1 VAYRADIEIA
11 VRGAQ
16 ELKRLQNAILSASD
30 AVDSLNS
37 NLSGVANLVPRSF
50 DNLNRTVAQ
59 AARSF
64 NAAALGTKE
73 ATDAAREYVRA
84 TDAANA
90 GLRERI
96 ALLAKVQAEQRR
108 TVPGDAGMGQQT
120 PALPPQ
126 LIRTYEIGKNWV
138 KFFQDAAVVAVDL
151 QARALNTKASWNDF
165 FATAAQ
171 AAVNVKANSLNTQKN
186 WNDFFATAAQAAVNV
201 KANSLNTQKN
211 WNDFFATAAQAA
223 VNVKANSLN
232 TQKNWND
239 FFATAA
245 QAAVNVKANSL
256 NTQKNWNDFFA
267 TAAQAAVNVKANS
280 LNTKASWNKFF
291 IEAAQLADDLTA
303 RTRQIEGSA
312 SAAARNRLAADQ
324 EARRTAAPE
333 VPRRLISGVAAPQ
346 GMAPGNAPVSTAM
359 QGPLAGPGAM
369 GFPVALSLSKVEQAG
384 LETAAKKQEIL
395 QRMAATRQALV
406 GLAANLQ
413 RLDQNSAVAIADAV
427 RNQLKLNAAKLKELD
442 TTQQIRA
449 TEAAASKAARQRLS
463 DAAALRSPAASKKGG
478 FLSELSNPSSK
489 IGSAVIGGGFPALMG
504 GGPGTIAGGAIGG
517 ILGGFAGSIG
527 GSAIGQ
533 FLDQAVQK
541 VQELGNAINTLNFD
555 NVTKSGVRLTG
566 ELRTQLDL
574 LLKVGQAQ
582 QAQELVSQEVAAA
595 TGTPAG
601 TTEDIAN
608 AVNLLNVAF
617 NSVVGTVSTL
627 LGIIGAPFVAAL
639 AAILGVVNLIAKG
652 LNVLLGFV
660 GSLIKDVGEWV
671 AALVGGEDA
680 VRNIERGL
688 AGVNGQFDEAIAKAN
703 QLRVD
708 LNQAVVKAS
717 QNLGFE
723 RRMTPGS
730 TAGEKLTN
738 NDVELEQKL
747 ADITRDRLDANIK
760 IREENAQA
768 ELAVPGTIAGLVK
781 QNNLTFDL
789 LETTEKL
796 RASRKAQSI
805 QIQEDARIAQESAR
819 IAREAAQAAE
829 KAQRQAEARASS
841 LLQIEKELYNVDLQ
855 SIALNVQQAS
865 ILSGT
870 YAALQRQYD
879 LSESKRNISIAIL
892 QLEQRSALVEAAK
905 LGTTAQVNILYAA
918 KLALLEKQLLTEK
931 AITDQTQRQI
941 ALDQFVATQ
950 TEVDTAVKPVKDF
963 LADQEQEVQLAKIY
977 SRLLMEGVLPAEA
990 QRQVNFEKLISS
1002 QLRSLDIQIA
1012 TTKETIAQATALNIT
1027 GEAMVKLT
1035 ERLQNLEKAR
1045 AGVTAIGATG
1055 PGAGP
1060 TDRDRLQTEADRVRG
1075 ELNTLADPI
1084 NAITTAAAG
1093 IGDAFAMSF
1102 KGIIDGSMTAKE
1114 ALGSF
1119 FKSVADMF
1127 LEMAAQIIAKQ
1138 ITMIILQTILK
1149 ALGAV
1154 AGGGGGANLTN
1165 TQATDFGFNPSAMTG
1180 SLTPGGLFAKG
1191 GAFTNSIVSSPT
1203 MFKFADGGAMRT
1215 GLMGEAGPEAI
1226 MPLSRG
1232 ADGSLGVQANGLREA
1247 MDRQQG
1253 GGSGSPVLNMS
1264 FQSTSINGVEYV
1276 SREQLE
1282 SAMAETRRSAS
1293 RDGAKRGM
1301 TMTLDRIQNS
1311 SSTRRKVGI

>member
-16 ELKRLQNAILSASD
+16 ELKRLQEQVSATSKLIDGLNNYLS
-30 AVDSLNS
+30 NIGGG
-37 NLSGVANLVPRSF
+37 GVVRSIN
-50 DNLNRTVAQ
+50 NLNAAVADT
-59 AARSF
+59 AAAF
-64 NAAALGTKE
+64 NKAALGTEE
-73 ATDAAREYVRA
+73 AT
-84 TDAANA
+84 
-90 GLRERI
+90 L
-96 ALLAKVQAEQRR
+96 
-108 TVPGDAGMGQQT
+108 
-120 PALPPQ
+120 
-126 LIRTYEIGKNWV
+126 
-138 KFFQDAAVVAVDL
+138 
-151 QARALNTKASWNDF
+151 
-165 FATAAQ
+165 
-171 AAVNVKANSLNTQKN
+171 
-186 WNDFFATAAQAAVNV
+186 
-201 KANSLNTQKN
+201 
-211 WNDFFATAAQAA
+211 
-223 VNVKANSLN
+223 
-232 TQKNWND
+232 
-239 FFATAA
+239 
-245 QAAVNVKANSL
+245 
-256 NTQKNWNDFFA
+256 
-267 TAAQAAVNVKANS
+267 
-280 LNTKASWNKFF
+280 
-291 IEAAQLADDLTA
+291 
-303 RTRQIEGSA
+303 
-312 SAAARNRLAADQ
+312 AARNFVSANSNLTRGLEERLALLKSITEQ
-324 EARRTAAPE
+324 ERRQRLGAAGIQETTQYGGPIGPGPASPVGSLVGQKSPVAERISQTLQAKREEIQLQAALLRLEEKSAARLNDKLELQYRLNRAALAQGKTDVETVSAQQTQRQQFLAGKSGTA
-333 VPRRLISGVAAPQ
+333 I
-346 GMAPGNAPVSTAM
+346 

-369 GFPVALSLSKVEQAG
+369 GFPVALSLSKVELQA
-384 LETAAKKQEIL
+384 LETAAKKQAIL
-395 QRMAATRQALV
+395 QRMAATKQALV

-427 RNQLKLNAAKLKELD
+427 RSQLQLNAAKLKELN

-463 DAAALRSPAASKKGG
+463 DAAALRNPAASKKGG

-489 IGSAVIGGGFPALMG
+489 LGSAVIGGGFPALMG

-582 QAQELVSQEVAAA
+582 QAQELVSQEVAVA

-671 AALVGGEDA
+671 VALVGGEDA

-747 ADITRDRLDANIK
+747 AGITNDRLDANMK

-805 QIQEDARIAQESAR
+805 QIQEDARIAQENAR

-829 KAQRQAEARASS
+829 KAQRQAEARANS

-855 SIALNVQQAS
+855 SIALNVQQTS

-892 QLEQRSALVEAAK
+892 QLEQQSALVEAAK
-905 LGTTAQVNILYAA
+905 LGTTAQVNTLYAA

-931 AITDQTQRQI
+931 AITDQAQRQI

-1045 AGVTAIGATG
+1045 AKVTATGAPG

-1060 TDRDRLQTEADRVRG
+1060 TNRERLQTEADRVRG
-1075 ELNTLADPI
+1075 ELNTLTDPI

-1093 IGDAFAMSF
+1093 IGDAFGTSF
-1102 KGIIDGSMTAKE
+1102 KGIISGSMTAKE
-1114 ALGSF
+1114 ALANF
-1119 FKSVADMF
+1119 FTSVADMF
-1127 LEMAAQIIAKQ
+1127 LDMAAQIITKM
-1138 ITMIILQTILK
+1138 ITMSILN
-1149 ALGAV
+1149 AVLGV
-1154 AGGGGGANLTN
+1154 LPGGGGGGGFGAGGAGFGGSNGFSTFDAGGGFAYGGGLNLMARANGGPVSGGQPYMVGERGPELFVPGRSGTIVANDKMGGGNTN
-1165 TQATDFGFNPSAMTG
+1165 VVVNVDAKGSSVEGDEQGANQLGRVISAAVQ
-1180 SLTPGGLFAKG
+1180 SELIKQQRPGGILA
-1191 GAFTNSIVSSPT
+1191 
-1203 MFKFADGGAMRT
+1203 R
-1215 GLMGEAGPEAI
+1215 
-1226 MPLSRG
+1226 
-1232 ADGSLGVQANGLREA
+1232 
-1247 MDRQQG
+1247 
-1253 GGSGSPVLNMS
+1253 
-1264 FQSTSINGVEYV
+1264 
-1276 SREQLE
+1276 
-1282 SAMAETRRSAS
+1282 
-1293 RDGAKRGM
+1293 
-1301 TMTLDRIQNS
+1301 
-1311 SSTRRKVGI
+1311 

>member
-11 VRGAQ
+11 VKGAQ
-16 ELKRLQNAILSASD
+16 ELKRLQDQVSATSKLVDGLNNYLS
-30 AVDSLNS
+30 NIGGG
-37 NLSGVANLVPRSF
+37 GVVRSIN
-50 DNLNRTVAQ
+50 NLNAAVADT
-59 AARSF
+59 AAAF
-64 NAAALGTKE
+64 NKAALGTEE
-73 ATDAAREYVRA
+73 AT
-84 TDAANA
+84 
-90 GLRERI
+90 L
-96 ALLAKVQAEQRR
+96 
-108 TVPGDAGMGQQT
+108 
-120 PALPPQ
+120 
-126 LIRTYEIGKNWV
+126 
-138 KFFQDAAVVAVDL
+138 
-151 QARALNTKASWNDF
+151 
-165 FATAAQ
+165 
-171 AAVNVKANSLNTQKN
+171 
-186 WNDFFATAAQAAVNV
+186 
-201 KANSLNTQKN
+201 
-211 WNDFFATAAQAA
+211 
-223 VNVKANSLN
+223 
-232 TQKNWND
+232 
-239 FFATAA
+239 
-245 QAAVNVKANSL
+245 
-256 NTQKNWNDFFA
+256 
-267 TAAQAAVNVKANS
+267 
-280 LNTKASWNKFF
+280 
-291 IEAAQLADDLTA
+291 
-303 RTRQIEGSA
+303 
-312 SAAARNRLAADQ
+312 AARNFVSANSNLTRGLEERLALLKSIGEQ
-324 EARRTAAPE
+324 ERRQRLGAAGIRETTQYAEPIGPGQASPVALRSDLRGRTQQLLNERTATLELADALGQLE
-333 VPRRLISGVAAPQ
+333 ERRRQETNALLDAKAASVAQTFLAGKTQYGGPIGPGPASPVGSLVGQKSPVAERISQTLQAKRDEIQLQAALLRLEEKSAARLNDKLELQYRLNRAALAQ
-346 GMAPGNAPVSTAM
+346 GKTDVETVSAQQAQRQQFLAGKSGTAI

-413 RLDQNSAVAIADAV
+413 RLDQNSTVAIADAV
-427 RNQLKLNAAKLKELD
+427 RNQLKLNAAKLQELN

-504 GGPGTIAGGAIGG
+504 GGPGTIAGGAVGG

-639 AAILGVVNLIAKG
+639 AAILGVVNLIVKG
-652 LNVLLGFV
+652 LNVVLGFV

-671 AALVGGEDA
+671 VALVGGEDA

-708 LNQAVVKAS
+708 LNQAVVTAS

-747 ADITRDRLDANIK
+747 AGITNDRLDANIK

-805 QIQEDARIAQESAR
+805 QIQEDARIAQENAR

-829 KAQRQAEARASS
+829 KAQRQAEARANS

-855 SIALNVQQAS
+855 TLAVNVQQTGVLA
-865 ILSGT
+865 GT

-879 LSESKRNISIAIL
+879 VAESKRNISIAIL
-892 QLEQRSALVEAAK
+892 QLEHQSALVEAAK

-918 KLALLEKQLLTEK
+918 KLALLEKQLITEK
-931 AITDQTQRQI
+931 AITDQAQRQI

-990 QRQVNFEKLISS
+990 QRQVNFEKIISS

-1045 AGVTAIGATG
+1045 AGVTAIAATG

-1075 ELNTLADPI
+1075 ELNTLTDPI

-1149 ALGAV
+1149 ALGGAP
-1154 AGGGGGANLTN
+1154 GGGGGANLTN

-1191 GAFTNSIVSSPT
+1191 GAFTNSVVSSPT
-1203 MFKFADGGAMRT
+1203 MFKFADGGTTRT

-1226 MPLSRG
+1226 MPLKRG

-1253 GGSGSPVLNMS
+1253 GGGGSPVLNMS

-1276 SREQLE
+1276 SRDQLE

>member
-1 VAYRADIEIA
+1 VAFRADIEIA
-11 VRGAQ
+11 VKGAQ
-16 ELKRLQNAILSASD
+16 ELKRLQNDIRVASD

-64 NAAALGTKE
+64 NAAALGTQE

-151 QARALNTKASWNDF
+151 QARALNTKAS
-165 FATAAQ
+165 
-171 AAVNVKANSLNTQKN
+171 

-1127 LEMAAQIIAKQ
+1127 
-1138 ITMIILQTILK
+1138 
-1149 ALGAV
+1149 
-1154 AGGGGGANLTN
+1154 
-1165 TQATDFGFNPSAMTG
+1165 P
-1180 SLTPGGLFAKG
+1180 
-1191 GAFTNSIVSSPT
+1191 
-1203 MFKFADGGAMRT
+1203 
-1215 GLMGEAGPEAI
+1215 
-1226 MPLSRG
+1226 
-1232 ADGSLGVQANGLREA
+1232 
-1247 MDRQQG
+1247 
-1253 GGSGSPVLNMS
+1253 
-1264 FQSTSINGVEYV
+1264 
-1276 SREQLE
+1276 
-1282 SAMAETRRSAS
+1282 
-1293 RDGAKRGM
+1293 
-1301 TMTLDRIQNS
+1301 
-1311 SSTRRKVGI
+1311 

>member
-30 AVDSLNS
+30 AVNSLNS

-90 GLRERI
+90 GLRERV
-96 ALLAKVQAEQRR
+96 ALLAKVQAGQRR
-108 TVPGDAGMGQQT
+108 TVPGDAGVGQQT

-138 KFFQDAAVVAVDL
+138 KFFQDAAGVAVDL
-151 QARALNTKASWNDF
+151 QARALNTKAS
-165 FATAAQ
+165 
-171 AAVNVKANSLNTQKN
+171 
-186 WNDFFATAAQAAVNV
+186 
-201 KANSLNTQKN
+201 
-211 WNDFFATAAQAA
+211 
-223 VNVKANSLN
+223 
-232 TQKNWND
+232 WND

-346 GMAPGNAPVSTAM
+346 GMAPGNASVSTAM

-627 LGIIGAPFVAAL
+627 LGILGAPFVAAL
-639 AAILGVVNLIAKG
+639 AAILGVVNLIVKG
-652 LNVLLGFV
+652 LNVVLGFV

-671 AALVGGEDA
+671 VALVGGEDA

-703 QLRVD
+703 QLRVE
-708 LNQAVVKAS
+708 LNQDVVAAA
-717 QNLGFE
+717 QNLAFE

-738 NDVELEQKL
+738 NDVELEKKL
-747 ADITRDRLDANIK
+747 AGLTTDRLNAIQE
-760 IREENAQA
+760 IRKENAQA
-768 ELAVPGTIAGLVK
+768 DLAVPGTVAGLVAQK
-781 QNNLTFDL
+781 NLAFDL
-789 LETTEKL
+789 VEQTERL
-796 RASRKAQSI
+796 AAARRAESI
-805 QIQEDARIAQESAR
+805 QIQENARLAQEAAR
-819 IAREAAQAAE
+819 AAE
-829 KAQRQAEARASS
+829 KAARAAEEAARTAAEQFKA
-841 LLQIEKELYNVDLQ
+841 LLSINKDYLSDQLKL
-855 SIALNVQQAS
+855 IALNVQQ
-865 ILSGT
+865 IDLFKGT
-870 YAALQRQYD
+870 EAALKEQLNVTNTIGRIRVEILETERD
-879 LSESKRNISIAIL
+879 IA
-892 QLEQRSALVEAAK
+892 LEEAKK
-905 LGTTAQVNILYAA
+905 LGTTAQVLQQYELKFKVLQAELNIQTKITEQSAA
-918 KLALLEKQLLTEK
+918 QVALQKQLRTNELQQSKQE
-931 AITDQTQRQI
+931 
-941 ALDQFVATQ
+941 
-950 TEVDTAVKPVKDF
+950 AVRSLK
-963 LADQEQEVQLAKIY
+963 VQQDK
-977 SRLLMEGVLPAEA
+977 V
-990 QRQVNFEKLISS
+990 
-1002 QLRSLDIQIA
+1002 SLDIAAFTQDPKAVEAARLNLDQITRAYETELSVQKEIDKLNTEIASTAFNEEQIA
-1012 TTKETIAQATALNIT
+1012 NKQNELAIQQSKLDSLREELTLLDSLEQRQLKLKQFYADYGQLIQSVSGEIANAVTFGVAEMINGTKTAQEVFAQFLNSIANALLSAAQEMIAQYI
-1027 GEAMVKLT
+1027 
-1035 ERLQNLEKAR
+1035 
-1045 AGVTAIGATG
+1045 AIGIARMF
-1055 PGAGP
+1055 AG
-1060 TDRDRLQTEADRVRG
+1060 
-1075 ELNTLADPI
+1075 
-1084 NAITTAAAG
+1084 
-1093 IGDAFAMSF
+1093 M
-1102 KGIIDGSMTAKE
+1102 
-1114 ALGSF
+1114 
-1119 FKSVADMF
+1119 
-1127 LEMAAQIIAKQ
+1127 
-1138 ITMIILQTILK
+1138 
-1149 ALGAV
+1149 
-1154 AGGGGGANLTN
+1154 GGGADPTAAGGDWISAVGRLSPNAKGN
-1165 TQATDFGFNPSAMTG
+1165 AFGANGIAP
-1180 SLTPGGLFAKG
+1180 FARG
-1191 GAFTNSIVSSPT
+1191 GAFTNSVVGSPT
-1203 MFKFADGGAMRT
+1203 MFKFAQGGAMRT

-1226 MPLSRG
+1226 LPLKRG
-1232 ADGSLGVQANGLREA
+1232 ADGSLGVMAS
-1247 MDRQQG
+1247 G
-1253 GGSGSPVLNMS
+1253 GGGDVNVVVNVDAKGSSVEGDEQGANQLGRVIS
-1264 FQSTSINGVEYV
+1264 AAVQSELIKQQRPG
-1276 SREQLE
+1276 
-1282 SAMAETRRSAS
+1282 
-1293 RDGAKRGM
+1293 
-1301 TMTLDRIQNS
+1301 
-1311 SSTRRKVGI
+1311 GILAR

>member
-1 VAYRADIEIA
+1 MAYRADIEIA

-30 AVDSLNS
+30 AVNSLNS

-90 GLRERI
+90 GLRER
-96 ALLAKVQAEQRR
+96 AVLLAKIQAGQRR

-151 QARALNTKASWNDF
+151 QGRALNTKASWNDF

-171 AAVNVKANSLNTQKN
+171 AAVNVKANSLNT
-186 WNDFFATAAQAAVNV
+186 
-201 KANSLNTQKN
+201 
-211 WNDFFATAAQAA
+211 
-223 VNVKANSLN
+223 
-232 TQKNWND
+232 
-239 FFATAA
+239 
-245 QAAVNVKANSL
+245 
-256 NTQKNWNDFFA
+256 
-267 TAAQAAVNVKANS
+267 
-280 LNTKASWNKFF
+280 KASWNTFF
-291 IEAAQLADDLTA
+291 AEAAQLADDLTA

-369 GFPVALSLSKVEQAG
+369 GFPVALALSKVEQAG
-384 LETAAKKQEIL
+384 LETAAKKQAIL
-395 QRMAATRQALV
+395 KRMVATKQDLG

-413 RLDQNSAVAIADAV
+413 RLEQNAAVAIADAARSQDQV
-427 RNQLKLNAAKLKELD
+427 ARKAKIRNAGFGVQGPKAPPSFL
-442 TTQQIRA
+442 QQ
-449 TEAAASKAARQRLS
+449 
-463 DAAALRSPAASKKGG
+463 
-478 FLSELSNPSSK
+478 LSNPSSK

-639 AAILGVVNLIAKG
+639 AAILGVVNLIVKG
-652 LNVLLGFV
+652 LNVVLGFV

-671 AALVGGEDA
+671 VALVGGEDA

-747 ADITRDRLDANIK
+747 AGITNDRLDANIK

-805 QIQEDARIAQESAR
+805 QIQEDARIAQENAR

-963 LADQEQEVQLAKIY
+963 LADQEQEVQVAKIY

-1075 ELNTLADPI
+1075 ELNTLTDPI
-1084 NAITTAAAG
+1084 NAITNAAAG

-1119 FKSVADMF
+1119 FKSVGDMF
-1127 LEMAAQIIAKQ
+1127 LDMAAQIIAKQ
-1138 ITMIILQTILK
+1138 MTMIILQTILK
-1149 ALGAV
+1149 ALGAISGGTQS
-1154 AGGGGGANLTN
+1154 AGSAAGAKAFGGSGPK
-1165 TQATDFGFNPSAMTG
+1165 FNPGAFSMPKLAADGAT
-1180 SLTPGGLFAKG
+1180 FANGIAQFANG

-1203 MFKFADGGAMRT
+1203 MFKFADGGTTRT

-1226 MPLSRG
+1226 MPLKRG
-1232 ADGSLGVQANGLREA
+1232 SDGSLGVQATGLREA

-1253 GGSGSPVLNMS
+1253 GASGSPVLNMS

-1282 SAMAETRRSAS
+1282 SAMAETRRAS
-1293 RDGAKRGM
+1293 TRDGAKRGM